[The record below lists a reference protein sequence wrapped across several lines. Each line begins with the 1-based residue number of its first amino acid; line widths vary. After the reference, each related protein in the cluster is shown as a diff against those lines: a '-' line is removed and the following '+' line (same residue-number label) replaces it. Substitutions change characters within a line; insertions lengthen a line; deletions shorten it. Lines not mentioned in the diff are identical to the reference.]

1 MSECEDPKPE
11 PVEEKDSDDCKKECN
26 TETNDSAEDPCDPDF
41 GGGVSYFYILR
52 SMSIVLLEEFGI
64 SFLE

>member
-1 MSECEDPKPE
+1 MSQCEDPKPE

-41 GGGVSYFYILR
+41 GGGVSYFLH
-52 SMSIVLLEEFGI
+52 FT
-64 SFLE
+64 